1 MTLYRIAFLTILL
14 HLAFAGMRVTQ
25 SLFALHLGASAAT
38 VGVLMSLLAIV
49 PVLFAVRWG
58 RYIDRV
64 GVRGPMYTGA
74 AAILFA
80 LTLACAV
87 PRLETLFVVSAF
99 AGSGFMYFHI
109 AVNQAAGLIGVP
121 AERARNFSVLALA
134 FSVSSFLGPM
144 SAGFAI
150 DFVGYTWTFAL
161 FAGAV
166 VLMIA
171 LLSVWK
177 IEVRRHEP
185 HAHAGGRK
193 HVVDLLRVPTLRRV
207 LVVSGLLSMGWDL
220 FSFVMP
226 IHGRE
231 LGLSASTIGLILG
244 AFGAAVFVVRLV
256 MPPIVHRLSEW
267 KMLIGAMLVTGIGL
281 AALPLVRDVTL
292 LVALSFVIGMGL
304 GGAQPM
310 VMALLYNTS
319 PPGRAG
325 EAVGVRTFLLNISQ
339 AGMPLMFGAAG
350 AALGMAPVFWTMA
363 GALIAGGWY
372 AGRRR

>member
-1 MTLYRIAFLTILL
+1 VTLYRIALLTILL

-38 VGVLMSLLAIV
+38 VGLLMSLLAIV
-49 PVLFAVRWG
+49 PMLFAVSWG

-64 GVRGPMYTGA
+64 GVRGPMVTGA
-74 AAILFA
+74 AAILAA
-80 LTLACAV
+80 LALACAL
-87 PRLETLFVVSAF
+87 PRLETLFVVSAL

-109 AVNQAAGLIGVP
+109 AVNQAAGLIGTP

-150 DFVGYTWTFAL
+150 DLVGYTWTFAL

-166 VLMIA
+166 VLMLVLMA
-171 LLSVWK
+171 AWK

-185 HAHAGGRK
+185 HAQAGKK
-193 HVVDLLRVPTLRRV
+193 HVGDLLRVPMLRRV
-207 LVVSGLLSMGWDL
+207 FVVSGLLSMGWDL

-226 IHGRE
+226 IHGKQ
-231 LGLSASTIGLILG
+231 LGLTASTIGVILG

-256 MPPIVHRLSEW
+256 MPPIAHRLSEW
-267 KMLIGAMLVTGIGL
+267 KMLIGAMLVTGVGL
-281 AALPLVRDVTL
+281 ALLPLTRDVTL
-292 LVALSFVIGMGL
+292 LIGLSFLIGMGL

-310 VMALLYNTS
+310 VMALLYNKS

-325 EAVGVRTFLLNISQ
+325 EAVGVRTLLLNFSQ
-339 AGMPLMFGAAG
+339 AGMPLMFGALG

-372 AGRRR
+372 ASRGR

>member
-14 HLAFAGMRVTQ
+14 HLAFAGMRVAQ

-64 GVRGPMYTGA
+64 GVRSPMYTGA

-80 LTLACAV
+80 LALVCAL
-87 PRLETLFVVSAF
+87 PLLPTLFVASAF

-109 AVNQAAGLIGVP
+109 AVNQAAGLIGTP

-150 DFVGYTWTFAL
+150 DLVGYTWTFAF

-171 LLSVWK
+171 VMSIWK

-185 HAHAGGRK
+185 HAHGGGKK
-193 HVVDLLRVPTLRRV
+193 HVGDLLRVPTLRRV
-207 LVVSGLLSMGWDL
+207 FVVSGLLSMGWDL

-226 IHGRE
+226 IHGRQ

-244 AFGAAVFVVRLV
+244 AFGAAVFVVRVV
-256 MPPIVHRLSEW
+256 MPPIAHRLSEW

-281 AALPLVRDVTL
+281 AALPLVRDVPL
-292 LVALSFVIGMGL
+292 LIALSFVIGMGL

-325 EAVGVRTFLLNISQ
+325 EAVGVRTLLLNMSQ

-363 GALIAGGWY
+363 AALLAGGWY
-372 AGRRR
+372 AGRGR